1 MLFAIYY
8 VDKPNHG
15 EVRAANRQAH
25 LDYIGTMKDQV
36 FAAGPTIS
44 DDGAQMTGSVIIMD
58 FAGRAEAEAFTEN
71 DPYVKAGLF
80 ERIEVKAWK
89 KVLPAD

>member
-1 MLFAIYY
+1 MLFVIHY
-8 VDKPNHG
+8 VDKPNHA

-25 LDYIGTMKDQV
+25 LDHIGAKKDQV
-36 FAAGPTIS
+36 LVAGPTTS

-58 FAGRAEAEAFTEN
+58 FTDRAEAEDFTAN

-80 ERIEVKAWK
+80 ERVEVKAWK
-89 KVLPAD
+89 KVLPAG